1 MKQQTLLAHLA
12 LQKKFSDK
20 YENIAV
26 EALGHI
32 LSESDAARYVLSDVL
47 RTGGAEVG
55 EIARVKTQA
64 SGEEG
69 TRPDLAGLDQH
80 NKERVLIEAKFWAGL
95 TDNQPVAYLERLPEN
110 QASALL
116 FVAPAKRLEFLWQ
129 EMCRLVREAKIE
141 LIRGHEETNLW
152 SATVGGKR
160 LLMLTSWTYL
170 LDRMDSRASTSRESH
185 TESNIQQLRG
195 LAEQMDDEEA
205 FLPLRREELGPEFP
219 RRLRN
224 LERLVDEVI
233 ERLGQKELAS
243 DTKKERTRRTS
254 YGWYLKLSGAGAW
267 FGLDD
272 DQWTIRDTPDTPLWL
287 HFNAAWQ
294 SVQPFSEIRERLQP
308 LAPELFEYADD
319 VLVIPIYPP
328 VNVEYDAVRD
338 AVVARL
344 KEVAELIKPAD

>member
-32 LSESDAARYVLSDVL
+32 LSESDAARHVLSDVL

-55 EIARVKTQA
+55 EIARVETQV

-69 TRPDLAGLDQH
+69 TRPDLSGFDQH
-80 NKERVLIEAKFWAGL
+80 NKKRVLIEAKFWAGL

-116 FVAPAKRLEFLWQ
+116 FVAPARRFELLWQ

-141 LIRGHEETNLW
+141 LMIRGHEEENLR

-160 LLMLTSWTYL
+160 RLMLTSWTYL
-170 LDRMDSRASTSRESH
+170 LDRMDLRASTSRESH
-185 TESNIQQLRG
+185 TESDIQQLRG
-195 LAEQMDDEEA
+195 LAEQMDDGA

-233 ERLGQKELAS
+233 ERLVQKELAAKG
-243 DTKKERTRRTS
+243 TTS
-254 YGWYLKLSGAGAW
+254 RSNTAYGMYFKLSGADAW
-267 FGLDD
+267 FGIDHYK
-272 DQWTIRDTPDTPLWL
+272 WAEVRDTPLWL
-287 HFNAAWQ
+287 HFNAVWQ
-294 SVQPFSEIRERLQP
+294 SVQPFSEIRERLQS
-308 LAPELFEYADD
+308 LAPELFEYAGD
-319 VLVIPIYPP
+319 VLVVPIYPP
-328 VNVEYDAVRD
+328 VNVEYDTVLN

-344 KEVAELIKPAD
+344 KEVAELINPAY

>member
-32 LSESDAARYVLSDVL
+32 LSESDAARHALSDVL

-69 TRPDLAGLDQH
+69 TRPDLAGFDQH

-116 FVAPAKRLEFLWQ
+116 FVAPAKRFELLWQ
-129 EMCRLVREAKIE
+129 EMCRLVREAKID
-141 LIRGHEETNLW
+141 LVRAHEEANLR

-160 LLMLTSWTYL
+160 LLMLISWTYL

-185 TESNIQQLRG
+185 TKSDIQQLQG
-195 LAEQMDDEEA
+195 LAEQMDDGA
-205 FLPLRREELGPEFP
+205 FLPLRREDLGPEFP

-224 LERLVDEVI
+224 LEGLVDDVI
-233 ERLGQKELAS
+233 ERLEQKELAAKG
-243 DTKKERTRRTS
+243 TTS
-254 YGWYLKLSGAGAW
+254 RSNTAYGRGLQLSGTDAW
-267 FGLDD
+267 FGLDHYK
-272 DQWTIRDTPDTPLWL
+272 WAEARDTPLWL
-287 HFNAAWQ
+287 YLYEG
-294 SVQPFSEIRERLQP
+294 VQPISEIRERLQP
-308 LAPELFEYADD
+308 LAPELELLEFVDD
-319 VLVIPIYPP
+319 QLVVPIYPP
-328 VNVEYDAVRD
+328 VGLEYDTVLN

-344 KEVAELIKPAD
+344 KEVAELINPAD

>member
-1 MKQQTLLAHLA
+1 MKQQTLFAHLA

-32 LSESDAARYVLSDVL
+32 LSESDAARHVLSDVL

-95 TDNQPVAYLERLPEN
+95 TDNQPVVYLERLPEN

-116 FVAPAKRLEFLWQ
+116 FVAPAKRLELLWQ
-129 EMCRLVREAKIE
+129 EMCRLVGEAKIE
-141 LIRGHEETNLW
+141 LIRGHEEANLW

-185 TESNIQQLRG
+185 TESDIQQLQG
-195 LAEQMDDEEA
+195 LAEQMDDEA
-205 FLPLRREELGPEFP
+205 FLPLRREELGPELP

-224 LERLVDEVI
+224 LEKLVDDVI
-233 ERLGQKELAS
+233 KRLGQKELAANI
-243 DTKKERTRRTS
+243 KKAGSSSTA
-254 YGWYLKLSGAGAW
+254 YGRGLQLSGADAW
-267 FGLDD
+267 FGIDHYK
-272 DQWTIRDTPDTPLWL
+272 WAENRDTPLWL
-287 HFNAAWQ
+287 YLYEG
-294 SVQPFSEIRERLQP
+294 VQPVSEIRERLQP
-308 LAPELFEYADD
+308 LAPELELLEFVDNE
-319 VLVIPIYPP
+319 LVVPIYPP
-328 VNVEYDAVRD
+328 VGVEYDTVLN
-338 AVVARL
+338 AVVAHL
-344 KEVAELIKPAD
+344 KEVAELINPAD

>member
-32 LSESDAARYVLSDVL
+32 LSESDAARHVLSDVL

-55 EIARVKTQA
+55 EIARVETQV

-69 TRPDLAGLDQH
+69 TRPDLKGFDQH
-80 NKERVLIEAKFWAGL
+80 NKERVLIETKFWAGL
-95 TDNQPVAYLERLPEN
+95 TDNQPVAYLEQLPEN

-116 FVAPAKRLEFLWQ
+116 FVAPAKRFDLLWQ
-129 EMCRLVREAKIE
+129 EMCRLVREAEIE
-141 LIRGHEETNLW
+141 LIRGHEEANLW

-160 LLMLTSWTYL
+160 RLMLTSWTYL
-170 LDRMDSRASTSRESH
+170 LGRMDDGASTSREPH
-185 TESNIQQLRG
+185 TESDIQQLRG
-195 LAEQMDDEEA
+195 LAEQMDDGA

-224 LERLVDEVI
+224 LERLVNDVI
-233 ERLGQKELAS
+233 ERLVQKELAAKGEAS
-243 DTKKERTRRTS
+243 RSNTA
-254 YGWYLKLSGAGAW
+254 YGNRLQLSGAGAW
-267 FGLDD
+267 FGIDHYKWD
-272 DQWTIRDTPDTPLWL
+272 EVRDTPLWL

-308 LAPELFEYADD
+308 LAPELFKYADD

-328 VNVEYDAVRD
+328 VNVEYDAVLN

-344 KEVAELIKPAD
+344 KEVAELINPAD

>member
-12 LQKKFSDK
+12 LQNKFRDK

-32 LSESDAARYVLSDVL
+32 LSESDAARHALSDVL

-55 EIARVKTQA
+55 KIAWVKTQA
-64 SGEEG
+64 RGEEG
-69 TRPDLAGLDQH
+69 TQPDLASFDQY

-110 QASALL
+110 QTSVLL
-116 FVAPAKRLEFLWQ
+116 FVAPAKRFELLWQ
-129 EMCRLVREAKIE
+129 EMCRLVKEAKIE
-141 LIRGHEETNLW
+141 LVRGHEEANLR

-160 LLMLTSWTYL
+160 LLMLISWMAL

-185 TESNIQQLRG
+185 TESDIQQLRG
-195 LAEQMDDEEA
+195 LAEQMDDEA
-205 FLPLRREELGPEFP
+205 FLPLRQEELGSEFP

-224 LERLVDEVI
+224 LERLVDDVI

-243 DTKKERTRRTS
+243 DKKKRTTRTS
-254 YGWYLKLSGAGAW
+254 YEWYLKLSGAGAW

-272 DQWTIRDTPDTPLWL
+272 DQWVIRDTHTPLWL

-308 LAPELFEYADD
+308 LAPELFEYGDD
-319 VLVIPIYPP
+319 VLVVPIYPP
-328 VNVEYDAVRD
+328 VGVEYDAVLK

-344 KEVAELIKPAD
+344 KEVAELINPAD